1 MSFDITGLM
10 KWSCYEV
17 QVGAVT
23 VKNGKWGDT
32 VEHRTSEDGKEV
44 CLL

>member
-23 VKNGKWGDT
+23 VKNGKWSDT
-32 VEHRTSEDGKEV
+32 VEHQTSEDGKEV